1 MGDALAAVLI
11 EKRKFN
17 EKDFHKF
24 HPAGSLGQRLR
35 ARVRDVMITG
45 PQIPKVRTGTSLM
58 KAVEEMD
65 RGNKGFVLIA
75 DKGNRLQGI
84 LTDGDLR
91 RLVRRGENFEKKRI
105 DDVMTASPKTIEE
118 NASLARTIEYMQKE
132 EITTLAVV
140 NGRRRLVGYI
150 HLHDILGRG
159 GTLKISVAQ

>member
-17 EKDFHKF
+17 EKDFQRF
-24 HPAGSLGQRLR
+24 HPAGNLGQRLR
-35 ARVRDVMITG
+35 AKVRDVMITG
-45 PQIPKVRTGTSLM
+45 AQIPKVRSGTSAV
-58 KAVEEMD
+58 KAIEEMD
-65 RGNKGFVLIA
+65 RGNRGFVLIT
-75 DKGNRLQGI
+75 GRENSLRGI

-91 RLVRRGENFEKKRI
+91 RLVRRGMDFRNKTI
-105 DDVMTASPKTIEE
+105 DDVMTLSPKTIEE

-140 NGRRRLVGYI
+140 NGKNRLKGYI

-159 GTLKISVAQ
+159 GTLKISVA